1 MCGGKINLEYLYIKE
16 KNMEHEMRQQI
27 DKFKQFSKKKL
38 NEGIDDYEKEIING
52 QIDYAIKVLKQLV
65 NPIKSYNLTT
75 EEYNNILFKKIEQ
88 LKKEKFED

>member
-1 MCGGKINLEYLYIKE
+1 MSK
-16 KNMEHEMRQQI
+16 EMREQI
-27 DKFKQFSKKKL
+27 EKFNQFSKKKL

-75 EEYNNILFKKIEQ
+75 EEYNDILFKKIEQ

>member
-1 MCGGKINLEYLYIKE
+1 
-16 KNMEHEMRQQI
+16 MREQI
-27 DKFKQFSKKKL
+27 EKFKQFSKKKL

-75 EEYNNILFKKIEQ
+75 EEYNDILFKKIEQ

>member
-1 MCGGKINLEYLYIKE
+1 MSK
-16 KNMEHEMRQQI
+16 EMREQI
-27 DKFKQFSKKKL
+27 EKFNQFSIKKL
-38 NEGIDDYEKEIING
+38 NEGVDDNEKEIING

-75 EEYNNILFKKIEQ
+75 EEYNDILFNKIEQ

>member
-1 MCGGKINLEYLYIKE
+1 ME
-16 KNMEHEMRQQI
+16 KEMRQQI

-52 QIDYAIKVLKQLV
+52 QIDYAITVLKQLV
-65 NPIKSYNLTT
+65 NPVKSYNLTT
-75 EEYNNILFKKIEQ
+75 EEYNDILFKKIEQ